1 MQRRQF
7 LQFSSAASIVSV
19 GNFSAR
25 ADAIDWKT
33 FAVTTTLNIQDADRP
48 VRVWLPLPNSI
59 DGYQQVLDTRWSGT
73 ANNVQI
79 YRDLQYDAP
88 TLYAEWSKPGPRE
101 LVATSQAK
109 TLDRDNKPVVD
120 PRADVP
126 GHPPNV
132 RRFLQ
137 PTKHIPTDGIVL
149 STAQEVT
156 QADMNATEK
165 ARAIYDWIV
174 DNSFRDPKVR
184 GCGRGDIKG
193 MLETGNLGGKCAD
206 INSLFVGL
214 CRAVGVAARENFGI
228 RVGPSRNFKSLGK
241 VGDITGAQH
250 CRAEFYTHGAGWV
263 PVDPADVRKVVLEER
278 LELQDTAVQKIRESL
293 FGSWEMNWVEFN
305 HARDFILNPVSAITP
320 INFLMYPH
328 AEVAGTPRDELDA
341 KSFVYQI
348 EAKEITS

>member
-7 LQFSSAASIVSV
+7 LQFSSAASIFSL

-25 ADAIDWKT
+25 AAVTGWKNY
-33 FAVTTTLNIQDADRP
+33 AVTTTLNIPEIDRP

-59 DGYQQVLDTRWSGT
+59 ETYQQVLDTRWSGT
-73 ANNVQI
+73 ADNVQI

-88 TLYAEWSKPGPRE
+88 MLYAEWSKPGPRE
-101 LVATSQAK
+101 LVATSRVK
-109 TLDRDNKPVVD
+109 TLDRDNKPAAES
-120 PRADVP
+120 RADMLVN
-126 GHPPNV
+126 GPNV

-137 PTKHIPTDGIVL
+137 PTKHIQTDGIVL
-149 STAQEVT
+149 STAREAIQG
-156 QADMNATEK
+156 ATLPVAK
-165 ARAIYDWIV
+165 ARAIYDWV
-174 DNSFRDPKVR
+174 VNNSFRDPKVR

-214 CRAVGVAARENFGI
+214 CRAVGVPARENFGI

-241 VGDITGAQH
+241 VSDISGAQH
-250 CRAEFYTHGAGWV
+250 CRAEFYTRGAGWV
-263 PVDPADVRKVVLEER
+263 PVDPADVRKVVLEEK
-278 LELQDTAVQKIRESL
+278 LALQDAAVQKIRESL
-293 FGSWEMNWVEFN
+293 FGSWEMNWIEFN

-341 KSFVYQI
+341 TSFVYQI
-348 EAKEITS
+348 EAKEITA